1 MYNIHDDINDFI
13 NNNIKSESLTTQFV
27 YNFLRARVENDTS
40 ILEYQLDDLWNKLED
55 DNSDFANIIRL
66 GVTKDI
72 KYLFKLT
79 NILNFMD
86 TIYIWRHAL
95 NDDEKELPDIF
106 FKISDKLATKE
117 FYTIPRDDTSLTNT
131 NYHNNLV
138 QKLTYMLSDIQT
150 KFSPEDIINAVKKT
164 YKDDQTFVT
173 YIRLL
178 YNLACEKPKMA
189 TVQGNNLLRILFT
202 TDNKSTKDEL
212 EIYINLIVLI
222 LNSTDTTS
230 ILYRQNIKNMFKKLQ
245 ESVTYES
252 IKCNNVTNYIDLIK
266 IFYKYDI
273 NLISLTPGM
282 ETNDF
287 NKVLN
292 IYLKSKCYKIY
303 NILKTALDNIDYE
316 HISKTND
323 TKFLVD
329 VLQNKLI
336 YTQIPQLEQLKPLA
350 NRVNV
355 LFDTLT
361 TNNLLLNLLVN
372 NEPEFVETILTLY
385 ANKDTGPFETSYK
398 FNDII
403 EILPALTPI
412 CLKNKV
418 LTQELITTIG
428 YELDRNLY
436 IDSKSNKCTRI
447 IQALCDNVAD
457 EKLLKDYYEEI
468 LNQYLKHNK
477 DKHAANSFPNTNA
490 ALRLLRNLN
499 PLLKRLE
506 GQDTLLKFCKE
517 HNSYCDLSDYLLDD
531 THKNIYEQKL
541 EEQEAYKHEKE
552 VNEFLAYDNLKDI
565 KSDFKYKYYTD
576 KRCIDKV
583 KGLLVKEPISDLL
596 DHLSDLRNTLSDDD
610 IVDTLKRFI
619 MYYENSEEKI
629 L

>member
-40 ILEYQLDDLWNKLED
+40 ILEYQLDNLWGKLED

-66 GVTKDI
+66 GITKDT

-95 NDDEKELPDIF
+95 NDKDNELPDIF
-106 FKISDKLATKE
+106 LKMSDKLATKE
-117 FYTIPRDDTSLTNT
+117 FYTTPCSSTPLTNT

-138 QKLTYMLSDIQT
+138 QKLTYILSNIQP
-150 KFSPEDIINAVKKT
+150 KFIPEDIINAVKKT
-164 YKDDQTFVT
+164 YKDDQAFVT

-189 TVQGNNLLRILFT
+189 TVQGNNLLKILFT
-202 TDNKSTKDEL
+202 TDNKATKKEL

-222 LNSTDTTS
+222 LNSTDTKS

-245 ESVTYES
+245 ENSTYES
-252 IKCNNVTNYIDLIK
+252 IKLNNVTNYIDLIE

-273 NLISLTPGM
+273 ALINLTPGM
-282 ETNDF
+282 ETKDF
-287 NKVLN
+287 DKVLD

-303 NILKTALDNIDYE
+303 SILTTALNNINYE
-316 HISKTND
+316 RISKIND

-350 NRVNV
+350 NRVNI

-385 ANKDTGPFETSYK
+385 ANRDASSFETSYK

-447 IQALCDNVAD
+447 IQALCDNVTD
-457 EKLLKDYYEEI
+457 NKLLKDYYEQI
-468 LNQYLKHNK
+468 LNQYLKYNK
-477 DKHAANSFPNTNA
+477 DKHATNSFPNTNA
-490 ALRLLRNLN
+490 ALRLIRNLS

-506 GQDTLLKFCKE
+506 SQDELLEFCKK
-517 HNSYCDLSDYLLDD
+517 HHSYCDLSDYLLDD
-531 THKNIYEQKL
+531 THKSIYEQKL
-541 EEQEAYKHEKE
+541 KEQEAYKHEKE
-552 VNEFLAYDNLKDI
+552 VNEFLAHDNLDDI

-576 KRCIDKV
+576 KRYIDKV

-596 DHLSDLRNTLSDDD
+596 DHLNDLKNTLSDDD

>member
-13 NNNIKSESLTTQFV
+13 NNNIKSEILTTQFI

-40 ILEYQLDDLWNKLED
+40 ILEYQLDDLWGKLED

-66 GVTKDI
+66 GVTKDT

-95 NDDEKELPDIF
+95 NDENKELPDIF
-106 FKISDKLATKE
+106 LKMTDKLATKE
-117 FYTIPRDDTSLTNT
+117 FYTTPCSDTPLTNT

-138 QKLTYMLSDIQT
+138 QKLTYILSDIQP
-150 KFSPEDIINAVKKT
+150 KFNTETITNAVKKT
-164 YKDDQTFVT
+164 YKDDQAFAT

-202 TDNKSTKDEL
+202 TDNKATKDEL

-252 IKCNNVTNYIDLIK
+252 IKCNNVNNYIDLIRM
-266 IFYKYDI
+266 FYKYDI
-273 NLISLTPGM
+273 TLINMTPGM
-282 ETNDF
+282 ETEDF
-287 NKVLN
+287 NKVLD

-316 HISKTND
+316 HISKTNN
-323 TKFLVD
+323 TKFLVN
-329 VLQNKLI
+329 VLRNKLI
-336 YTQIPQLEQLKPLA
+336 YSQISQLEQLKPLS
-350 NRVNV
+350 NRLDV

-385 ANKDTGPFETSYK
+385 TNRDTGPFKQSYK

-403 EILPALTPI
+403 EILPTLTPI

-418 LTQELITTIG
+418 LTQELIAAIG
-428 YELDRNLY
+428 YGLDKNLY

-447 IQALCDNVAD
+447 IQALCNNVAD
-457 EKLLKDYYEEI
+457 EKLLKDYYEQI
-468 LNQYLKHNK
+468 LNQYLKYNK
-477 DKHAANSFPNTNA
+477 DIHATNSFPNTNA
-490 ALRLLRNLN
+490 ALRLLRNLS

-506 GQDTLLKFCKE
+506 SQDDLLEFCKK

-531 THKNIYEQKL
+531 KHKSIYEQKL
-541 EEQEAYKHEKE
+541 EEQEAYKHEKK
-552 VNEFLAYDNLKDI
+552 VNEFLAHDNLDDI

-583 KGLLVKEPISDLL
+583 KGLLVKEPISELL
-596 DHLSDLRNTLSDDD
+596 DHLSDLRNTLSDND

-619 MYYENSEEKI
+619 IHYESSEEKI